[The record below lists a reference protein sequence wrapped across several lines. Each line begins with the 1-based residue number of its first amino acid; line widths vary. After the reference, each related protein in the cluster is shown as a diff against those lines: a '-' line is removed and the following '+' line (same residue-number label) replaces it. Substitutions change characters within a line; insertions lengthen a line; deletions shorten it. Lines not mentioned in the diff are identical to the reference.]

1 MSQIYNFFPLSIY
14 RAKIKLSEKNKK
26 EMIEE
31 IIKMK
36 KDSDKGLKPN
46 QNAWTGD
53 THGHEHLYK
62 NEKFKLFY
70 EEVEKHVV
78 KYMDHFDL
86 DVSKLEFYFQRSWAT
101 VSNSKEHI
109 SPHDHSQ
116 SNLSFAYYLKKQ
128 PGDSQL
134 VLIDT
139 SKHNEFIPQLFTS
152 PSVNRSKIFKKRTIT
167 NTPRINIETKEND
180 IIIFPSKTLHGTE
193 KNINNNERISISAD
207 ISVLAKE
214 SKNLEHLTPPFSE
227 WKKFIN
233 N

>member
-1 MSQIYNFFPLSIY
+1 MSKIYNFFPLSIY
-14 RAKIKLSEKNKK
+14 RGKIELPKNIKK
-26 EMIEE
+26 EMIDE
-31 IIKMK
+31 IIIMK
-36 KDSDKGLKPN
+36 KTSDNGSKPT

-53 THGHEHLYK
+53 THGHEYLFQNKKFEFFYK
-62 NEKFKLFY
+62 
-70 EEVEKHVV
+70 EVEKHII
-78 KYMDHFDL
+78 KYMDHFEL

-101 VSNSKEHI
+101 LSGSQEHI

-128 PGDSQL
+128 SGDSQL

-152 PSVNRSKIFKKRTIT
+152 PSVNRSKIFKKRTT
-167 NTPRINIETKEND
+167 MNTSKINIETQEDD

-227 WKKFIN
+227 WKKFDK
-233 N
+233 